1 MKKIRLARFARD
13 ELRSARNWYAA
24 LGPELAARFI
34 AEVREARRLIG
45 ENPAAWKP
53 LGEGVRQ
60 IRLKRF
66 PYLLIYVEEEKEIVV
81 YAVAHERREPNYWKP
96 RRKN

>member
-1 MKKIRLARFARD
+1 MKKIRLVRSARD
-13 ELRSARNWYAA
+13 EFRSARNWYAG

-34 AEVREARRLIG
+34 AEVREARRWIA

-66 PYLLIYVEEEKEIVV
+66 PYLLVYVEEEKEIIV
-81 YAVAHERREPNYWKP
+81 YAVAHVRREPNYWNP